1 MRFLARMVQTRG
13 MERLTV
19 GDLFDRVALGVGE
32 REALIFPEQR
42 VRWGYRDT
50 HARVTQVAKG
60 LMGLGV
66 APGDH
71 VAVFATNR
79 PEWILLQLAVAKVGA
94 VLVPIDAA
102 SGARELAH
110 VLKHSD
116 ASALFLLDR
125 AEGVNFLDVVLEC
138 CPEIRTG
145 RPGRLG
151 SRQLPLLKRVAFLGQ
166 SAEEPDGA
174 VLGWTDVLKA
184 GAGITDHLLRRR
196 QEGVEPSDLASIHYT
211 SGTTGEPKGV
221 ELTHVNLVNN
231 ASAAGDCMRLRPR
244 DRVCAPVPFFRPF
257 GSVIG
262 TLTTLGRGATLVVPA
277 EHFDAGKTHEA
288 IGTER
293 CTALHGEPRM
303 LGSMLRHPQLLRTDL
318 SSLRTGILAGAACP
332 VELMPEIVERL
343 HLREGT
349 VGYGQTEATA
359 LITQTRI
366 DDGLDLRITT
376 VGRALPDVEITIV
389 DPKTGTELPRG
400 SEGEL
405 CCRGSLVMRGYYNDP
420 QLTAATI
427 GRNGWLRT
435 GDLAVMDQAGYCA
448 ITGRVPRG

>member
-184 GAGITDHLLRRR
+184 GAGA
-196 QEGVEPSDLASIHYT
+196 AS
-211 SGTTGEPKGV
+211 
-221 ELTHVNLVNN
+221 
-231 ASAAGDCMRLRPR
+231 
-244 DRVCAPVPFFRPF
+244 
-257 GSVIG
+257 
-262 TLTTLGRGATLVVPA
+262 GR
-277 EHFDAGKTHEA
+277 
-288 IGTER
+288 
-293 CTALHGEPRM
+293 
-303 LGSMLRHPQLLRTDL
+303 
-318 SSLRTGILAGAACP
+318 
-332 VELMPEIVERL
+332 
-343 HLREGT
+343 
-349 VGYGQTEATA
+349 
-359 LITQTRI
+359 
-366 DDGLDLRITT
+366 
-376 VGRALPDVEITIV
+376 
-389 DPKTGTELPRG
+389 
-400 SEGEL
+400 
-405 CCRGSLVMRGYYNDP
+405 
-420 QLTAATI
+420 
-427 GRNGWLRT
+427 
-435 GDLAVMDQAGYCA
+435 
-448 ITGRVPRG
+448 